1 MNYNSTT
8 LNAMNKQRVRMIA
21 FAFEITVP
29 IVSDKFEDVKDVT
42 KGGCEIEI
50 EVEPPDDGN
59 DDELKT

>member
-1 MNYNSTT
+1 